1 MAEILVWR
9 EAADARETVQRA
21 VQALMAG
28 QLVAFPT
35 ETVYGIAAS
44 ALLPEAVERLVQYK
58 GRVQSKPMALAI
70 RGAEEAADWVPGMG
84 KIGRRLARRCWPG
97 PVTLVFEG
105 CGPAA
110 SAVAPGLVSRLTEA
124 VRERVC
130 PGNTLGLRVPAH
142 DAILQVLWSVPGP
155 LVLTSANRSGEPE
168 AVTAAEVGHA
178 VGEQLALIIDD
189 GPSRYGRASTVVRL
203 NGNQWSVVR
212 EGAVSAADLKFL
224 AGCLIVF
231 VCTGNTCRSPLA
243 EALCK
248 KMLAGQLG
256 CTIEELPLRGFI
268 VRSAGTAAL
277 SGNGA
282 APEAV
287 QAARELGADLNGHR
301 SQPVTPELIA
311 QADYLVAMTQNQAR
325 ALTEWYLGA
334 PVADA
339 PTPAYPELPVRV
351 LCPEGGDIADP
362 IGCDY
367 PVYQE
372 CARQILG
379 YLERLV
385 PELMSNEG

>member
-1 MAEILVWR
+1 MTEILVWR

-21 VQALMAG
+21 AQALLEG

-44 ALLPEAVERLVQYK
+44 ALVPEAVERLVRCK
-58 GRVQSKPMALAI
+58 GREENKPMALAI
-70 RGAEEAADWVPGMG
+70 RGAQEAQDWVPGMG
-84 KIGRRLARRCWPG
+84 KIGRRLTRRCWPG
-97 PVTLVFEG
+97 PVTLVFEDS
-105 CGPAA
+105 GPAGT
-110 SAVAPGLVSRLTEA
+110 AVAPGLASRLAEA
-124 VRERVC
+124 VRHRVC

-142 DAILQVLWSVPGP
+142 EAILQVLWSVPGP
-155 LVLTSANRSGEPE
+155 LVLTSANRHAEPE
-168 AVTAAEVGHA
+168 ALTAEEVAHA
-178 VGEQLALIIDD
+178 IGEQLALIIDD
-189 GPSRYGRASTVVRL
+189 GPSQYGRASTVVRV

-212 EGAVSAADLKFL
+212 EGAVSVADLECL

-248 KMLAGQLG
+248 KMLAERLG
-256 CTIEELPLRGFI
+256 CTIGELPRRGFI
-268 VRSAGTAAL
+268 IRSAGTAAI
-277 SGNGA
+277 SGYGA
-282 APEAV
+282 APEAMD
-287 QAARELGADLNGHR
+287 AARDLGANLNSHV

-311 QADYLVAMTQNQAR
+311 QADYLIAMTQSHAR
-325 ALTEWYLGA
+325 ALTEWY
-334 PVADA
+334 PVGSTLVAED
-339 PTPAYPELPVRV
+339 PASLPRV
-351 LCPEGGDIADP
+351 LCPESGDIADP

-385 PELMSNEG
+385 PELMSNE